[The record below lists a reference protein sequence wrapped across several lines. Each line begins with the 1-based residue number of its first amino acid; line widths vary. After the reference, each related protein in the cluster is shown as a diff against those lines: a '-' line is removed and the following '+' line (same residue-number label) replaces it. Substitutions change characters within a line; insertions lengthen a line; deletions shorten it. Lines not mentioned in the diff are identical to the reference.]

1 LSSLAILIDFGST
14 FTKICAVDLASAQ
27 LLGRS
32 QSPSTVDTDV
42 REGLLRALAVL
53 HDRHSIFPERPRSLS
68 ILAGN
73 TVLASSSAA
82 GGLRIAVVGNVPGLT
97 VEAANQA
104 ALGAGAKVVGATAFK
119 LSEAKLTELETLHPD
134 MILLTGG
141 VDGGDAETITHNAR
155 LLAQSAL
162 SVPMVV
168 AGNGAAAA
176 GVVSLLQR
184 GGREVCSV
192 ANVMPG
198 AGKLNVEPARAA
210 IREIF
215 MARIT
220 QAKGLDGL
228 AGVVPVVLPTPMAVL
243 QGVRL
248 GAEGAAGESGWGDML
263 VVDVGGATTD
273 VHSIGDG
280 HPGGENVIVQSIAEA
295 YAKRTVEGDLGI
307 RYNAGTILER
317 VGEHSLR
324 EDLQSNF
331 GRTEVTAAML
341 RGYVE
346 QLGHDTSTLPQADW
360 HSAADAVLARA
371 AVDIAIARHVGRR
384 ERIVAREGEAWLH
397 YGKDMRDTRTLIG
410 TGGVF
415 VHNAHAAFILDQ
427 REPTGARVQALRPRQ
442 PKVFL
447 DASYL
452 LYAVGLLAA
461 DYPAAGVR
469 LFQQSMK
476 PVG

>member
-1 LSSLAILIDFGST
+1 LSTLAILIDFGST
-14 FTKICAVDLASAQ
+14 FTKVCAVDLASAR

-32 QSPSTVDTDV
+32 QSPSTVHSDV
-42 REGLLRALAVL
+42 REGLLRGLVSLHERHRLFDQTPRDLSVL
-53 HDRHSIFPERPRSLS
+53 EDQL
-68 ILAGN
+68 
-73 TVLASSSAA
+73 VLASSSAA
-82 GGLRIAVVGNVPGLT
+82 GGLRIVVVGNVPGLT

-119 LSEAKLTELETLHPD
+119 LSAAKLGAIEALRPD

-141 VDGGDAETITHNAR
+141 VDGGDAETIMHNAR
-155 LLAQSAL
+155 LLAQSPQ

-168 AGNGAAAA
+168 AGNRAVADDVANLFHQYGK
-176 GVVSLLQR
+176 
-184 GGREVCSV
+184 EVRSV
-192 ANVMPG
+192 ANVMPST
-198 AGKLNVEPARAA
+198 AKLNVEPAREA

-228 AGVVPVVLPTPMAVL
+228 AGLVPVVLPTPMAVL
-243 QGVRL
+243 EGVRL
-248 GAEGAAGESGWGDML
+248 GADGAAGKSGWGDML

-280 HPGGENVIVQSIAEA
+280 HAGGENVIVQSMAEA

-307 RYNAGTILER
+307 RYNAATILER
-317 VGEHSLR
+317 VGEASLL
-324 EDLQSNF
+324 EDLQRIFSRIAIT
-331 GRTEVTAAML
+331 GGML

-397 YGKDMRDTRTLIG
+397 YGKDMRDTHTLIG

-415 VHNAHAAFILDQ
+415 VHNANAAFILCQGGQNDD
-427 REPTGARVQALRPRQ
+427 RVQALRPRQ
-442 PKVFL
+442 PKLYL
-447 DASYL
+447 DGSYL
-452 LYAVGLLAA
+452 LYAVGLLAKE
-461 DYPAAGVR
+461 YPSVGLR
-469 LFQQSMK
+469 LFQQNMR

>member
-1 LSSLAILIDFGST
+1 MSSLAILIDFGST
-14 FTKICAVDLASAQ
+14 FTKVCAVDLASAH
-27 LLGRS
+27 LIGRS

-42 REGLLRALAVL
+42 REGLLRGLISL
-53 HDRHSIFPERPRSLS
+53 HERHKVFDKTPAELT
-68 ILAGN
+68 ILKGKF
-73 TVLASSSAA
+73 VLASSSAA
-82 GGLRIAVVGNVPGLT
+82 GGLRIVVVGNVPGLT

-119 LSEAKLTELETLHPD
+119 LSESRLAALEASRPD
-134 MILLTGG
+134 LILLTGG
-141 VDGGDAETITHNAR
+141 VDGGDAETIIYNAR
-155 LLAQSAL
+155 MLARSPL
-162 SVPMVV
+162 SVPMVA
-168 AGNGAAAA
+168 AGNSAAADE
-176 GVVSLLQR
+176 VVNILRR
-184 GGREVCSV
+184 GGKEVRSAV
-192 ANVMPG
+192 NVMPG
-198 AGKLNVEPARAA
+198 AGKLNVEPAREA

-220 QAKGLDGL
+220 QAKGLDEL
-228 AGVVPVVLPTPMAVL
+228 ASCVPVVLPTPMAVL

-248 GAEGAAGESGWGDML
+248 GAEGTAGESGWGDMV

-273 VHSIGDG
+273 VHSIGYG
-280 HPGGENVIVQSIAEA
+280 HPGGENVIVQSMAEA

-307 RYNAGTILER
+307 RYNAGTILDR
-317 VGEHSLR
+317 VGEDSLL
-324 EDLQSNF
+324 EDLQRSF
-331 GRTEVTAAML
+331 GWTDVTAAML
-341 RGYVE
+341 RAYVE

-415 VHNAHAAFILDQ
+415 VHNANAAFILGQ
-427 REPTGARVQALRPRQ
+427 RPQSDDRVQALRPRQ

-452 LYAVGLLAA
+452 LYAVGLLSQK
-461 DYPAAGVR
+461 YPSVGLR
-469 LFQQSMK
+469 LFQENLQQ
-476 PVG
+476 VG